1 MSTEGLAV
9 SVLVVLAFAVWVAL
23 PFVQRVPG
31 SRRGAAN
38 SGDNNIVAR
47 QRERLQIYYQ
57 RVLRN
62 VHDLDEDNATG
73 KLNPDEYTVE
83 RARWVQRGVEAL
95 RTLET
100 LDAQHLVA
108 PAQADAAAIDEAID
122 RAIETAVS
130 GHRQQSSPDREPGE
144 IARA

>member
-1 MSTEGLAV
+1 MSAAGLAL
-9 SVLVVLAFAVWVAL
+9 SILLVLAFAVWVAL
-23 PFVQRVPG
+23 PFIQRAAGDSPG
-31 SRRGAAN
+31 
-38 SGDNNIVAR
+38 GDRVVAR
-47 QRERLQIYYQ
+47 QRERLQVYYQ

-62 VHDLDEDNATG
+62 LHDLDEDHATG
-73 KLNPDEYTVE
+73 KLNTDEYTVE

-122 RAIETAVS
+122 RAIEAAVNS
-130 GHRQQSSPDREPGE
+130 HRQQSAPAHDPGE
-144 IARA
+144 TARA

>member
-1 MSTEGLAV
+1 MSAAGLAV
-9 SVLVVLAFAVWVAL
+9 SVLVALAFAVWVAL
-23 PFVQRVPG
+23 PFIQRSAG
-31 SRRGAAN
+31 SRR
-38 SGDNNIVAR
+38 DNPSVVAR

-62 VHDLDEDNATG
+62 VHDLDEDHATG
-73 KLNPDEYTVE
+73 KLNADEYTVE

-100 LDAQHLVA
+100 LDSQHLVA
-108 PAQADAAAIDEAID
+108 PAQADDATIDEAID
-122 RAIETAVS
+122 RAIEAAVS
-130 GHRQQSSPDREPGE
+130 GHRQQGDPARDAGE

>member
-1 MSTEGLAV
+1 MSAAGLAV
-9 SVLVVLAFAVWVAL
+9 SVLVALAFAVWVAL
-23 PFVQRVPG
+23 PFIQRSAG
-31 SRRGAAN
+31 SRR
-38 SGDNNIVAR
+38 DNPSVVAR

-62 VHDLDEDNATG
+62 VHDLDEDHATG
-73 KLNPDEYTVE
+73 KLNADEYTVE

-100 LDAQHLVA
+100 LDSQHLVA
-108 PAQADAAAIDEAID
+108 PAQADDATIDEAID
-122 RAIETAVS
+122 RAIEAAVS
-130 GHRQQSSPDREPGE
+130 GHRQLGDPARDAGE